1 MKSTLN
7 RTATNSAPAE
17 WYVSVE
23 GRTMQRLLLSC
34 SRCGIDRPRRGD
46 RSRKLL
52 VWAMCVGTGT
62 ACGFE
67 FAESVVIVLAA
78 NGVRQVQIAESLTDN
93 SRAPNWIRKAS
104 NKS

>member
-1 MKSTLN
+1 MSQL
-7 RTATNSAPAE
+7 RVAPCSD
-17 WYVSVE
+17 YFSVVPAAGLI
-23 GRTMQRLLLSC
+23 GR
-34 SRCGIDRPRRGD
+34 GVAIDPE
-46 RSRKLL
+46 KLL

-104 NKS
+104 NNS